1 MFSSFKEAVGFF
13 LFIIFFLM
21 LFCYIDSI
29 LSSMFNH
36 FAIIIFWSDQVVR
49 HEILNHVV
57 FSNNKQFEV

>member
-1 MFSSFKEAVGFF
+1 
-13 LFIIFFLM
+13 M